1 MIRFF
6 AHHQTAANLL
16 MLLFLV
22 LGLTSLPTLKRETF
36 PDFTAKEVQI
46 SVPYPGASAEDVEDA
61 LCRPIEDALDGISDL
76 HEMRCESREGVA
88 VAVAEMTEGG
98 DFARFLDDVK
108 TEIEAVDTFP
118 AESERPVIEQ
128 LARTDRVV
136 SIAITGPMADRDL
149 KHYAE
154 DVRDRLRRLPQVSQV
169 EVTGFADNQFRI
181 QASRETLLAYGVSM
195 RDLADAVERQSVDL
209 PAGSIETREREIL
222 VRFTDQR
229 RGVQDLEDL
238 VVVGGAQGGEVR
250 LGELASVRDVFES
263 EEDRI
268 ELGDRRAA
276 VLEVKKTKQ
285 QDVLKVMAA
294 VRAFL
299 DEEQAR
305 APPGVSFTLT
315 RDSSSI
321 VQDRLRMLAAN
332 GLQGLVLVFLVMA
345 LFFRLRFAFWVAMGL
360 PVAFLGGLFF
370 MSVLGLSV
378 NMISMVALLIALG
391 LLMDDA
397 IVIAE
402 NIATKLRQGRDA
414 MSAAVEG
421 TIQVLPGV
429 RSSFL
434 TTVAVFGPLAFLAG
448 DMGQV
453 LRVLP
458 MVLILVLAV
467 SLVEA
472 FWILPNHL
480 GHSMARQRPSR
491 IARFRDGFERRL
503 DWVRENLVGRAVD
516 AVIAWRYLFVG
527 GVLALMIATVAM
539 LAGGVLK
546 FRAFPDIEGD
556 VMEARLLLPQGTPLE
571 RTEAVVDRLRA
582 ALRSVDEEFAPLQPE
597 GERLLQV
604 ISVRYNTNQDAFESG
619 AHVATVTADLLT
631 AERRGGA
638 MNDYLNRWR
647 ELTGP
652 VADVISLTFS
662 EPTIG
667 PAGRA
672 IDIRLLGDDLA
683 ELKSAAVELQ
693 GWLAG
698 YEGVEDLN
706 DDLRPGKPEVRL
718 RLKEGATSLGLDAA
732 TIAGQLRAAFYG
744 TTATEIQVGRESY
757 EIDLRLTDA
766 DRASLRD
773 LYDFRIVTAQ
783 GHQIPVSAVA
793 DIEEARGVARIQR
806 IDGRR
811 TVTVRGDL
819 DDRVANASEIIRD
832 TRARFLPD
840 LQERYPDIEI
850 ALEGQAKES
859 AATGGSMLR
868 AFGLGL
874 LGIFLL
880 LSFQFRSFLEP
891 LAVMTAIPLAFI
903 GVVWGHLLMGLE
915 LSMPSMMGFVSL
927 AGIVVNDSILLVEF
941 LKLRVQEGSSVS
953 EAARRASR
961 ERFRAVLLTSI
972 TTIAGLLPLLAERS
986 LQAQVLI
993 PLATSIVFGLLAS
1006 TLLVLFLVPS
1016 LFSIFADLGLT
1027 SEEKIRSEVNAGTSA
1042 APAVQPAGMP
1052 IPGPA
1057 PETIEGRDVQ

>member
-1 MIRFF
+1 MIGFF

-22 LGLTSLPTLKRETF
+22 MGLTSLTVLQRETF

-46 SVPYPGASAEDVEDA
+46 AVPYPGASAEDVEDA
-61 LCRPIEDALDGISDL
+61 VCRAIEDALDGIGDL
-76 HEMRCESREGVA
+76 EEMRCEARESRA
-88 VAVAEMTEGG
+88 VAVAEMTESA
-98 DFARFLDDVK
+98 DFDRFLDDVK
-108 TEIEAVDTFP
+108 TEVEAIDSFP
-118 AESERPVIEQ
+118 AETERPVIEQ

-136 SIAITGPMADRDL
+136 SVAITGPMSDRDL

-154 DVRDRLRRLPQVSQV
+154 DVRERLRRLPQVSQV
-169 EVTGFADNQFRI
+169 EVSGFADSQFRVLT
-181 QASRETLLAYGVSM
+181 SRETLLAYGVSM
-195 RDLADAVERQSVDL
+195 SDLAAAIERQSVDL

-229 RGVQDLEDL
+229 RNVRELEDL

-250 LGELASVRDVFES
+250 LGELATVTDLFEL

-268 ELGDRRAA
+268 EFGDRRAA
-276 VLEVKKTKQ
+276 VLAVNKTKQ
-285 QDVLKVMAA
+285 QDVLRVMDA
-294 VRAFL
+294 VEGFL
-299 DEEQAR
+299 EQERAR
-305 APPGVSFTLT
+305 APEGVTFTLT
-315 RDSSSI
+315 RDVSSI
-321 VQDRLRMLAAN
+321 VRDRLQMLATN
-332 GLQGLVLVFLVMA
+332 GLQGLVLVFLAMA

-370 MSVLGLSV
+370 MSVLGLSI

-402 NIATKLRQGRDA
+402 NIATRLRAGRRP
-414 MSAAVEG
+414 MQAAVEG
-421 TIQVLPGV
+421 TRQVLPGV
-429 RSSFL
+429 VSSFL
-434 TTVAVFGPLAFLAG
+434 TTVAVFAPLASLAG
-448 DMGQV
+448 DIGQV

-472 FWILPNHL
+472 FWILPHHL
-480 GHSMARQRPSR
+480 GHSMAKQRPSR
-491 IARFRDGFERRL
+491 IARFRNRFDAGL
-503 DWVRENLVGRAVD
+503 DWTREHLIGRAVD
-516 AVIAWRYLFVG
+516 AAVTQRYLFLG
-527 GVLALMIATVAM
+527 LVLALMLVSIAMVV
-539 LAGGVLK
+539 GGVLK
-546 FRAFPDIEGD
+546 FRAFPDVEGD
-556 VMEARLLLPQGTPLE
+556 IMEARLLMPQGTPLAH
-571 RTEAVVDRLRA
+571 TEAIVGRIKA
-582 ALRSVDEEFAPLQPE
+582 ALREVDAAFAPLQPE
-597 GERLLQV
+597 GERLVQA
-604 ISVRYNTNQDAFESG
+604 ISVRYNTNQDAFETG
-619 AHVATVTADLLT
+619 THVATVTADLLT
-631 AERRGGA
+631 AERRGGT
-638 MNDYLNRWR
+638 MSDYLNRWR
-647 ELTGP
+647 EITGP
-652 VADVISLTFS
+652 VPDVISLNFD

-672 IDIRLLGDDLA
+672 IEVRLLGDDLEA
-683 ELKSAAVELQ
+683 LKAAAVELQ
-693 GWLAG
+693 AWFSR

-732 TIAGQLRAAFYG
+732 TIARQLRAAFYG
-744 TTATEIQVGRESY
+744 ATAAELQVGRETY
-757 EIDLRLTDA
+757 EIDVRLRDR

-773 LYDFRIVTAQ
+773 LYDFRVITRDGEQV
-783 GHQIPVSAVA
+783 PVSAVA
-793 DIEEARGVARIQR
+793 QIEEARGVARIQR
-806 IDGRR
+806 VDGRR

-819 DDRVANASEIIRD
+819 DDRVANASEIIAD
-832 TRARFLPD
+832 TRVRFLPE
-840 LQERYPDIEI
+840 LTQRYPGVEI
-850 ALEGQAKES
+850 ALEGQARES

-868 AFGLGL
+868 AFALGL

-903 GVVWGHLLMGLE
+903 GVVWGHLAMGLE
-915 LSMPSMMGFVSL
+915 LSMPSLMGFVSL

-941 LKLRVQEGSSVS
+941 LKLRVRDGLDVAP
-953 EAARRASR
+953 AARRASR
-961 ERFRAVLLTSI
+961 ERFRAVLLTSL

-1006 TLLVLFLVPS
+1006 TALVLFVVPA

-1027 SEEKIRSEVNAGTSA
+1027 SAGKIRAEADA
-1042 APAVQPAGMP
+1042 APTAPD
-1052 IPGPA
+1052 PGGSTPSA
-1057 PETIEGRDVQ
+1057 